1 MAEFFPYISGSVAE
15 VGAGVGNLSKLILEA
30 NINSLTAF
38 EPSGNMYPLLMEAL
52 GADKRA
58 KAING
63 FFGQEQASGNFDSV
77 LYVNVLEHIE
87 DDASELARVRTAL
100 TAEGHLLI
108 FVPALPCLYSELDRQ
123 VGHFRRYTK
132 KSLVALTQRAG
143 FSIVKARY
151 FDVAGI
157 IPWYINFTLL
167 KNTISGGS
175 VSLYD
180 RLVVPPNACNRRTG
194 AASDREKRAAGRQ
207 EKPGKQQ
214 EGIHILAIC
223 PAIPCQLSHAAVSF
237 LRPGGTYFSD

>member
-1 MAEFFPYISGSVAE
+1 MTQVNRTQYFGKDLEAMSFAINYHRWLMAEFFPYISGSVAE

-63 FFGQEQASGNFDSV
+63 FFGKEQASGDFDSV

-100 TAEGHLLI
+100 TQEGHLLI

-180 RLVVPPNACNRRTG
+180 RLVVPPMRVIEGLVPPPIGKNVLLVARK
-194 AASDREKRAAGRQ
+194 SRESSKKG
-207 EKPGKQQ
+207 
-214 EGIHILAIC
+214 
-223 PAIPCQLSHAAVSF
+223 STF
-237 LRPGGTYFSD
+237 